1 MSTEINIDG
10 PVSDGVSLP
19 LHVVVQPTL
28 TFFKPIAAPASS
40 EKPAGALLTTEEAA
54 EFLAISAETLRRLC
68 RRKTITFIRV
78 ASEYRFTKAD
88 LNEYVSSRRNR
99 RKSAR

>member
-10 PVSDGVSLP
+10 PVSDGVPLP
-19 LHVVVQPTL
+19 FQVVVQPTL
-28 TFFKPIAAPASS
+28 TLFKPVAATTP
-40 EKPAGALLTTEEAA
+40 EKPPGSLLSTEEAA
-54 EFLAISAETLRRLC
+54 AFLAISAETLRRLC
-68 RRKTITFIRV
+68 RRKAITFIQV
-78 ASEYRFTKAD
+78 ASEYRFTIAD

>member
-19 LHVVVQPTL
+19 FEIVVQRTL
-28 TFFKPIAAPASS
+28 TIFKPVAAPNPQKPPGSLSS
-40 EKPAGALLTTEEAA
+40 TEEAA
-54 EFLAISAETLRRLC
+54 AFLAISAETLRRLC
-68 RRKTITFIRV
+68 RRKAITFIQV
-78 ASEYRFTKAD
+78 SSEYRFTKAD
-88 LNEYVSSRRNR
+88 LNEFIFSRRNR

>member
-10 PVSDGVSLP
+10 PVSDGVPLP
-19 LHVVVQPTL
+19 FQVVVQPTL
-28 TFFKPIAAPASS
+28 TFFKPVAAPGP
-40 EKPAGALLTTEEAA
+40 EKPPGSLLSTEEAA
-54 EFLAISAETLRRLC
+54 AFLAISGKTLRRLC
-68 RRKTITFIRV
+68 RRKAITFIQV

-99 RKSAR
+99 RKCAR

>member
-10 PVSDGVSLP
+10 PVSDGVPLP
-19 LHVVVQPTL
+19 FQVVIQPTL
-28 TFFKPIAAPASS
+28 TFFKPIAAPAP
-40 EKPAGALLTTEEAA
+40 EKPPGSLLSTEEAA
-54 EFLAISAETLRRLC
+54 AFLAISAETLRRLC
-68 RRKTITFIRV
+68 RRKAMTFIQV